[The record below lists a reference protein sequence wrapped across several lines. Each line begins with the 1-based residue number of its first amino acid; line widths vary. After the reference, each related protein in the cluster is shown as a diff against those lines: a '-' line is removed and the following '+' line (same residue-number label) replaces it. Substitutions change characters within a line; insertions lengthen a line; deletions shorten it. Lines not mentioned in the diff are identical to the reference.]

1 MTIRYIMILEI
12 EKRKPTPI
20 SSVFFFFFGKGSNNF
35 FSLFQQR
42 KIVNDLLS

>member
-20 SSVFFFFFGKGSNNF
+20 SSVFFFFLGRGVTKKFLYFNKEK
-35 FSLFQQR
+35 L
-42 KIVNDLLS
+42 